1 MVFINRFQHRIFSLK
16 MMNQKKM
23 NCTTEKEK
31 EVIPYIVK
39 EMRDAGISQ
48 ATVEYICEIAD
59 EYQGMFDLMCLWSD
73 ETDEKEKQITLDLII
88 SNTKELCMYEYI
100 RELKEEEKI
109 KWDILIANRKK
120 GLLRRILEKCRDLIE
135 KIVS

>member
-1 MVFINRFQHRIFSLK
+1 MK
-16 MMNQKKM
+16 TPYD
-23 NCTTEKEK
+23 TTEKEK